1 MSRNAGHCCA
11 TLMRYAHR
19 TNSQPMAP
27 LQQISATA
35 ASPLQALLA
44 RLESSIQ
51 SRPSAWAYALLAAG
65 LIVRLWHASGTFLNP
80 DEAMHFF
87 SANQISW
94 WLTYKS
100 SLTLYHPPLLI
111 LLLHAWRSLGTSE
124 LILRLPSILA
134 GTAFCWFLY
143 RWLGMLFEESV
154 AWIGFVFALFLP
166 SSIDLSSEV
175 RQYAL
180 LLAFAVASAYW
191 LERALAKNS
200 VPLMLLSAVC
210 LWLAIL
216 SHYSAFLL
224 AAALAVYAILRM
236 AQRCPP
242 LRVFAA
248 WEAGQVIALGLCY
261 FLYVTH
267 ISRLGGRSG
276 AGSAAG
282 WDMPYLGSSYFVPGK
297 MNPLLFIF
305 ARTGGVFQYDFGQ
318 SAVGDLAYPL
328 FAAGIILL
336 FRQLALGRSSS
347 RQLGILLS
355 LPFVLNSAAALA
367 RLYPYG
373 GTRHSAFLLPFAL
386 AGVSIALAYFIKN
399 RLTLGVVTA
408 LLVSLLCNIFP
419 SHRAPYMSREEQS
432 SANMTAALDFIRQN
446 VAPGEPIFTDYQTS
460 LMLHYYLCERQPV
473 AMSRSIPGMLS
484 FECGGHRVISADWN
498 TFTFTPRSFADRWQT
513 LVAKYNLPQGSRVW
527 VTQMGWS
534 THLVTDLQSF
544 SEFHFAPHFFGNRI
558 QVFDLTVGQRM
569 PDPERLPTS

>member
-1 MSRNAGHCCA
+1 
-11 TLMRYAHR
+11 
-19 TNSQPMAP
+19 MAP
-27 LQQISATA
+27 LQEIPARA
-35 ASPLQALLA
+35 PSPLQTVLA
-44 RLESSIQ
+44 GLESSIQ

-80 DEAMHFF
+80 DEAMHFY

-143 RWLGMLFEESV
+143 RWLGMLFAESV

-166 SSIDLSSEV
+166 SSIDLSTEV

-180 LLAFAVASAYW
+180 FLAFAMASAYW
-191 LERALAKNS
+191 LERALTKNS

-236 AQRCPP
+236 AQRRPP
-242 LRVFAA
+242 LKVFAA
-248 WEAGQVIALGLCY
+248 WEAGQCIALGLCY

-267 ISRLGGRSG
+267 MSRLGGRGG
-276 AGSAAG
+276 AGSAAAWG
-282 WDMPYLGSSYFVPGK
+282 MPYLGSSYFVPGK

-305 ARTGGVFQYDFGQ
+305 AKTGGVFQYDFGQ

-328 FAAGIILL
+328 FVAGIILL
-336 FRQLALGRSSS
+336 FRKPAVGRLNS
-347 RQLGILLS
+347 RQFGVLLA
-355 LPFVLNSAAALA
+355 LPFVLNCAAALS

-386 AGVSIALAYFIKN
+386 AGVSVALAHFLKN
-399 RLTLGVVTA
+399 RLALGVVAA
-408 LLVSLLCNIFP
+408 LLISLLCNMFP
-419 SHRAPYMSREEQS
+419 SHRVPYMSRQDQS
-432 SANMTAALDFIRQN
+432 SVNMKAALLFLHER
-446 VAPGEPIFTDYQTS
+446 VAPGERIFTDYQTS

-473 AMSRSIPGMLS
+473 AMSRSSSGLLT

-498 TFTFTPRSFADRWQT
+498 TFAFTPRSFADRWET
-513 LVAKYNLPQGSRVW
+513 LVAKYNLPQGSQVC

-534 THLVTDLQSF
+534 THLATDLQNF
-544 SEFHFAPHFFGNRI
+544 PEFPVAPHFFGNRI
-558 QVFDLTVGQRM
+558 KVFDLTVGQRM
-569 PDPERLPTS
+569 PDPKQLPTS

>member
-1 MSRNAGHCCA
+1 
-11 TLMRYAHR
+11 MRYARR
-19 TNSQPMAP
+19 TNAHPMAP
-27 LQQISATA
+27 LQQIPATA
-35 ASPLQALLA
+35 PDSLQTLLA
-44 RLESSIQ
+44 RLESSIRGKPT
-51 SRPSAWAYALLAAG
+51 SWTFSLLAVG
-65 LIVRLWHASGTFLNP
+65 LLVRLWHASGTFLNP
-80 DEAMHFF
+80 DEAMHFY
-87 SANQISW
+87 SANQVSW
-94 WLTYKS
+94 WLTYRS

-124 LILRLPSILA
+124 VVLRVPSILA

-143 RWLGMLFEESV
+143 RWLGMLFAESV

-166 SSIDLSSEV
+166 SCLDLSTEI

-180 LLAFAVASAYW
+180 LLAFAMASAYW

-236 AQRCPP
+236 AQRRPS

-248 WEAGQVIALGLCY
+248 WEAGQCIALGLCY

-276 AGSAAG
+276 AVSMAG
-282 WDMPYLGSSYFVPGK
+282 WDMPYLGNSYFVPGK

-328 FAAGIILL
+328 FVAGMILL
-336 FRQLALGRSSS
+336 FRKPAPGQSRSW
-347 RQLGILLS
+347 QLGVLLL
-355 LPFVLNSAAALA
+355 LPFVLNCAAALA
-367 RLYPYG
+367 RVYPYG

-386 AGVSIALAYFIKN
+386 AGASVALAHFLKN
-399 RLTLGVVTA
+399 RLAVGVLAA
-408 LLVSLLCNIFP
+408 LLISLLCNMFP
-419 SHRAPYMSREEQS
+419 SHRAPYMSRQDQS
-432 SANMTAALDFIRQN
+432 SPNMEAALDFIHQN
-446 VAPGEPIFTDYQTS
+446 VALGEPIFTDYQTS

-473 AMSRSIPGMLS
+473 AMSRSVSGLLS
-484 FECGGHRVISADWN
+484 FDCGGHRVISADWN
-498 TFTFTPRSFADRWQT
+498 TFTFTPRSFADRWQI
-513 LVAKYNLPQGSRVW
+513 LVAKYNLPPGLRVW

-534 THLVTDLQSF
+534 THLAADLQDF
-544 SEFHFAPHFFGNRI
+544 PEFHFAPHFFGNRI

-569 PDPERLPTS
+569 PDPEHLPTS